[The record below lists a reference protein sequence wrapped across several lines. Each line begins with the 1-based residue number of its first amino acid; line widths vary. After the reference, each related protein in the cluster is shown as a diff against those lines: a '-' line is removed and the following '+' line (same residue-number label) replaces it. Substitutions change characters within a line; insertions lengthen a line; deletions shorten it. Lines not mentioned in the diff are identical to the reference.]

1 MLGEKLTPKQELF
14 VQGLFKGLSQRK
26 AYKEAYNIENMKDKS
41 IDEKACELA
50 KNVKIMSRLK
60 ELQQETTNNNK
71 WTIEK
76 LIEEFQDLKEIC
88 KSEKPL
94 NSGEYKF
101 EGQTVVKS
109 LENIGKLLGYYTEKH
124 KITGNMGVKI
134 IDDIKDDDDDET
146 D

>member
-1 MLGEKLTPKQELF
+1 VGEKLTPKQELF

-26 AYKEAYNIENMKDKS
+26 AYKEAYNIENMTDTS
-41 IDEKACELA
+41 IDVKSCELA
-50 KNVKIMSRLK
+50 KNGKIMLRLK

-88 KSEKPL
+88 KAEKPL

-134 IDDIKDDDDDET
+134 IDDIKDDDDEID
-146 D
+146 